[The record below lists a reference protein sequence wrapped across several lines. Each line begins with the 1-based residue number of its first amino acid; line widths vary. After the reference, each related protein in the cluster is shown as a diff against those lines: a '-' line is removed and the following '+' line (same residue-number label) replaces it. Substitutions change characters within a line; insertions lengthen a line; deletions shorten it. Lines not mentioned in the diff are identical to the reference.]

1 MLYGEEADALYVPEF
16 STTIEYSSPTFKLI
30 QYTNIFS
37 KSEAFTEEEK
47 QCIADFK
54 ENAAKFIDACE
65 ELKKTGDG
73 EKIRLAAIA
82 QTKMEEAV
90 MFAVKSVTK

>member
-1 MLYGEEADALYVPEF
+1 MSDNKTIGDIRVRPEYR
-16 STTIEYSSPTFKLI
+16 EL
-30 QYTNIFS
+30 
-37 KSEAFTEEEK
+37 AEEEK
-47 QCIADFK
+47 QAVNDFK
-54 ENAAKFIDACE
+54 EIAARFINACE
-65 ELKKTGDG
+65 ELKATGDG